1 MQHKTID
8 TESIIVYQGAK
19 KKKSML
25 KYLLSFFYSFKLF
38 LMNDLILAVDGNL
51 LLAEKFLAV
60 KDGCQ

>member
-1 MQHKTID
+1 
-8 TESIIVYQGAK
+8 
-19 KKKSML
+19 ML
-25 KYLLSFFYSFKLF
+25 KYLLSFFYSLLF

>member
-8 TESIIVYQGAK
+8 TESIIVYQGA

>member
-1 MQHKTID
+1 
-8 TESIIVYQGAK
+8 
-19 KKKSML
+19 ML